1 MLIVFVVLIKIT
13 AWKKILKTHLMR
25 YSLFL
30 SYEINIEKVEMFFFS
45 TDMIKSD

>member
-1 MLIVFVVLIKIT
+1 
-13 AWKKILKTHLMR
+13 MR

-45 TDMIKSD
+45 ADMIKSD

>member
-1 MLIVFVVLIKIT
+1 
-13 AWKKILKTHLMR
+13 MR

-30 SYEINIEKVEMFFFS
+30 SYEINVEKVEMVFFS